1 MPVAPTSAVS
11 NNVVPVTTNDQ
22 VSSSTAKPAATGFSS
37 VDTFERVSAPESTN
51 LPATVEDKVG
61 RKMRYSKLMGITTAW
76 ENEPN
81 ELKKIIQIP
90 LVPLYVIIDLV
101 SAPLLPFINA
111 YELFHNTG
119 VDARRAWYGEG

>member
-1 MPVAPTSAVS
+1 MRARRVARGATCAV
-11 NNVVPVTTNDQ
+11 
-22 VSSSTAKPAATGFSS
+22 AAAAAVGIGSE
-37 VDTFERVSAPESTN
+37 VDDILAAFGVFDVASPGGR
-51 LPATVEDKVG
+51 ATVEDKVG

-76 ENEPN
+76 ENEPS

-101 SAPLLPFINA
+101 SAPLLPLINA